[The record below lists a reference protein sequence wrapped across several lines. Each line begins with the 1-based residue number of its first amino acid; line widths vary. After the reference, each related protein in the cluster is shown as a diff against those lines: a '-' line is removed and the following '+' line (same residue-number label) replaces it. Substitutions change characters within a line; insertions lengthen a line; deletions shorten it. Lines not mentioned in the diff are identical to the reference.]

1 MGIFSSPTMVR
12 VKVLGIR
19 TGMESKAFSN
29 VNFGIYTLLVEY
41 SNGARDIIE
50 VDRLSDLKKYANYM
64 EMD

>member
-1 MGIFSSPTMVR
+1 MGIFSSPTVSR

-29 VNFGIYTLLVEY
+29 VNFWIYTLLVEY

-64 EMD
+64 SMD